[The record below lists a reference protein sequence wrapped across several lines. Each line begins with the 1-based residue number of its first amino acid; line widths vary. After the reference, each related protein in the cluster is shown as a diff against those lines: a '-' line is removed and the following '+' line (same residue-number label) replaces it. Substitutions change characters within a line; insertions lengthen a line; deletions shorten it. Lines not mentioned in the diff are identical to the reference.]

1 MIVEDRCKAE
11 ALVSTKPL
19 DYFADEKV
27 IQPSRL
33 HALALHIS
41 SLIFATKLEN
51 DKRHS
56 NRKPSIQPI
65 YRGRGLDTQSKTEPL
80 RQKRC
85 LK

>member
-33 HALALHIS
+33 HALTLHIS
-41 SLIFATKLEN
+41 KPNICYKTLKMTNGIPTEN
-51 DKRHS
+51 LQFNLYIGD
-56 NRKPSIQPI
+56 
-65 YRGRGLDTQSKTEPL
+65 GV
-80 RQKRC
+80 
-85 LK
+85 